1 MECKRGLNDERL
13 VTCAP
18 PKPPDG
24 HTTPVSSLAAGT
36 AEAEQNSPLSPGRC
50 PGERSV
56 QLVLGRAD
64 GFWKADRM
72 SEDALAEL
80 CTEAS

>member
-1 MECKRGLNDERL
+1 MECKRGLNDKWL
-13 VTCAP
+13 VAP
-18 PKPPDG
+18 EAGPMDN
-24 HTTPVSSLAAGT
+24 TTPVSSLAAGT

-56 QLVLGRAD
+56 QLVFERAD